1 MVVKGGA
8 NHGSA
13 VTLLDGGFKGRGI
26 GLLTESLRT
35 MFPSNRKEKCVTY
48 FDIYFG
54 SPVISLVVPCYLAG
68 FDWLSE

>member
-26 GLLTESLRT
+26 G
-35 MFPSNRKEKCVTY
+35 